1 MPGFLQAM
9 VTVRTKSCFNT
20 CNYLFDS

>member
-1 MPGFLQAM
+1 MPVFLQAM